1 MLRNAKKT
9 ICKIKQQLLNKKGKK
24 MLSQSEIFNR
34 LPINEEQKAALYKI
48 LISERH
54 TAPESPVRNSG
65 MLVEQDGRPLA
76 ETRAKDGCQAE
87 LKFLPQQ
94 EEGD

>member
-1 MLRNAKKT
+1 MQKKT

-34 LPINEEQKAALYKI
+34 LPINEEQKAELYKI

-54 TAPESPVRNSG
+54 KALLNPECSSETPV
-65 MLVEQDGRPLA
+65 VQDGRPLA
-76 ETRAKDGCQAE
+76 ERREKDGCPVE
-87 LKFLPQQ
+87 LESPPRE